1 MLASILVLSNVSTE
15 GVLNRRSCRN
25 LAFSFFP
32 LIGAEMAHNRCRK
45 PLSYLYYWML
55 EGFCDSS
62 RWCSLTLAAVSI
74 SLFGTPSSYSSLSKI
89 LFRRLQNLL
98 SLNLFNPSQAAQVL
112 VKIPNKILRYE
123 SLQVRRL

>member
-1 MLASILVLSNVSTE
+1 
-15 GVLNRRSCRN
+15 
-25 LAFSFFP
+25 
-32 LIGAEMAHNRCRK
+32 
-45 PLSYLYYWML
+45 
-55 EGFCDSS
+55 
-62 RWCSLTLAAVSI
+62 
-74 SLFGTPSSYSSLSKI
+74 